1 MKALSSI
8 ENNSK
13 LIVIMKCFIILLI
26 VVFIFISSYLIKKGD
41 KNTNKNNTK
50 NKITT
55 SKISKSPYDKYKN
68 VEFVKDTKIGE
79 DGGFFITA
87 YNNLVQSKIEIINGR
102 INISTYNDDNKL
114 TSKYIISDITSKVKY
129 ITAFDLDNYGPLSGP
144 IAALTTDNEVYIG
157 DYSEGTSKVE
167 FKKFQSNILDMLIV
181 SDDDMSKNSL
191 YLLTSDGNLKLV
203 KYNDSKKTYE
213 LSSNLYEDRY
223 VFIGNYHEGGISY
236 VMAVHAKDGT
246 ILFANY
252 KDLSN
257 ISLGYEPV
265 KFNSQKVFVSYV
277 FIMEDGET
285 SKLYIIT
292 KDKDILTTNK
302 DRYYG
307 ADENACRECYE
318 LKKYNRSKVKN
329 VEILNKDK
337 LSNNYEIKITYD
349 NKKEEII
356 KSNYYYK
363 TSSY

>member
-1 MKALSSI
+1 MKASSSI
-8 ENNSK
+8 KNNS
-13 LIVIMKCFIILLI
+13 LITIMKCFIVLLI
-26 VVFIFISSYLIKKGD
+26 VVFIFISSYIIKKGD
-41 KNTNKNNTK
+41 INTNKNNTN
-50 NKITT
+50 NKITI

-79 DGGFFITA
+79 DGGFFITV
-87 YNNLVQSKIEIINGR
+87 YNNLVQSKIEIINGK
-102 INISTYNDDNKL
+102 INVSTYNDDNRL

-144 IAALTTDNEVYIG
+144 IAALTANNEVYIG
-157 DYSEGTSKVE
+157 DYSESTSKVE

-181 SDDDMSKNSL
+181 SDDDISKNSL

-203 KYNDSKKTYE
+203 KYNDSEKVYE
-213 LSSNLYEDRY
+213 LSDNLYEDRY

-236 VMAVHAKDGT
+236 IMAAHAKDGS
-246 ILFANY
+246 IVFANY
-252 KDLSN
+252 KDLSK

-265 KFNSQKVFVSYV
+265 KFNGQKVFVSYV
-277 FIMEDGET
+277 FIKEDGET

-292 KDKDILTTNK
+292 KDKDMLTTNK

-307 ADENACRECYE
+307 ADESVCKECYG
-318 LKKYNRSKVKN
+318 LKKYNSSKVKN

-337 LSNNYEIKITYD
+337 LSNNYEIKIIYD

-363 TSSY
+363 ASSY

>member
-1 MKALSSI
+1 MKTLSNTK
-8 ENNSK
+8 NNS
-13 LIVIMKCFIILLI
+13 LITIIKYFIVLLI

-79 DGGFFITA
+79 DGGFFITV
-87 YNNLVQSKIEIINGR
+87 YNNLVQSEIEIINGK
-102 INISTYNDDNKL
+102 INISTYNDDNRL

-157 DYSEGTSKVE
+157 DYSESTSKVE
-167 FKKFQSNILDMLIV
+167 FKKFQSSILDMLIV
-181 SDDDMSKNSL
+181 SDDDISKNSL

-203 KYNDSKKTYE
+203 KYNDSKKVYE
-213 LSSNLYEDRY
+213 LSDNLYEDRY

-236 VMAVHAKDGT
+236 IMAAHAKDGT
-246 ILFANY
+246 IAFINY

-257 ISLGYEPV
+257 ISLEYEPV
-265 KFNSQKVFVSYV
+265 KFNGQKVFVSYV
-277 FIMEDGET
+277 FIMEDGEI

-292 KDKDILTTNK
+292 KDKNILTTNK

-307 ADENACRECYE
+307 ADESACKECYE
-318 LKKYNRSKVKN
+318 LKKYNSSKVKN
-329 VEILNKDK
+329 VELLNKDGPYD
-337 LSNNYEIKITYD
+337 NYEIKITYD

-363 TSSY
+363 ASSY